1 MPRPILILA
10 LSFIALASAA
20 SAAPAEEIAWSRSV
34 IVATTGVEARPALVV
49 DRAGRAHIFYI
60 DRDAGRGV
68 VRWITAGPDGRIER
82 APRSIGAA
90 DLRARAVAAAPEP
103 PGIRVA
109 WVAPTGEAMRV
120 LWARLD
126 VTSSL
131 IQPLGPVAEDAGP
144 IALAPSAGGVHAVW
158 SQASDGPREIW
169 YRDPRRAASAPVG
182 AGDAPGLSV
191 GPTGPVAVWWQRTGF
206 DTYRLVAARL
216 DATVPLTP
224 GGTVAPEPR
233 PLTGSLATSRLH
245 APAVAHDAE
254 ARLYVVFGTEQRGFG
269 PAVGRLS
276 ATEIDAGGLVSP
288 RRSVASGSPFAA
300 QATATQ
306 WRGAGVLAWTD
317 LRSGRS
323 RNPEIYVGLMRA
335 GTVREQRLT
344 YTLSASTYPV
354 LAPGPGQALT
364 AVWLEVASGGRFGLN
379 LASTA
384 RPAAR
389 RFLLGIPE
397 LDLHRP
403 GEAAAFAFTALFGTL
418 PYAALLTLA
427 TALLTAAVVAIGGPV
442 FADARWW
449 AWLVASGDRAGIAAL
464 ALALGLQATVAGAL
478 FPFIPRLTP
487 GLAVGALMAVWAWTR
502 VRRSA
507 PLTLAQRAAVVLSV
521 VFAASLVLAFAWV
534 ARTLSQLAT

>member
-1 MPRPILILA
+1 MKAGTIA
-10 LSFIALASAA
+10 LSLVALASVA
-20 SAAPAEEIAWSRSV
+20 SAAPAEEIAWSRPV
-34 IVATTGVEARPALVV
+34 IVVTTGVEARPALVV

-60 DRDAGRGV
+60 DRAAGRGV

-90 DLRARAVAAAPEP
+90 DLRARAVAAAPDP

-109 WVAPTGEAMRV
+109 WVAPAGEAMRV

-126 VTSSL
+126 VPSGL

-144 IALAPSAGGVHAVW
+144 IALAPSAGGVHALW
-158 SQASDGPREIW
+158 SQASDGRREIW
-169 YRDPRRAASAPVG
+169 YRDPRRAASAPIG

-216 DATVPLTP
+216 DGTVPLTP
-224 GGTVAPEPR
+224 GGTAALEPR

-245 APAVAHDAE
+245 PPAVVHDAE

-276 ATEIDAGGLVSP
+276 ATEIAGGLVSP

-323 RNPEIYVGLMRA
+323 RNPEIYVGVMRA

-344 YTLSASTYPV
+344 YTLSASTYPA
-354 LAPGPGQALT
+354 LAAGPGQALT
-364 AVWLEVASGGRFGLN
+364 SVWLEVASGGRFGLN

-397 LDLHRP
+397 LDLHQP
-403 GEAAAFAFTALFGTL
+403 GEAAAFAFTALLGTL

-427 TALLTAAVVAIGGPV
+427 TSLLTAAVVAIGGPV
-442 FADARWW
+442 FAEARWW
-449 AWLVASGDRAGIAAL
+449 AWLAASGDRAGIAAL
-464 ALALGLQATVAGAL
+464 ALALVLQATAGAAL
-478 FPFIPRLTP
+478 FPFIPRLTIGP
-487 GLAVGALMAVWAWTR
+487 AAGVLVLVWAWTR
-502 VRRSA
+502 ARRAA
-507 PLTLAQRAAVVLSV
+507 PLTLGQRAAVVLSV
-521 VFAASLVLAFAWV
+521 VFAVSLALAFTWV
-534 ARTLSQLAT
+534 ARTLSPLAM